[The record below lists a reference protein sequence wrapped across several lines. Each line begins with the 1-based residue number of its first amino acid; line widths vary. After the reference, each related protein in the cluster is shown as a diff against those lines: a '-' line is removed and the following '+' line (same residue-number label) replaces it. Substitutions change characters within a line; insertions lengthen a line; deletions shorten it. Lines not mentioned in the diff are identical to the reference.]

1 MPVTPRDDPARREA
15 EAFVLALGNALH
27 VAGAPAHRLEDA
39 IRELSPRLGIEARVF
54 SSPTSILASFGAPE
68 EERTALLRVEPAGVN
83 LERMSQLDEL
93 IDGLGAGRF
102 SVAEAGVRLAAIE
115 RAPNRYPAWLS
126 VLSFG
131 LASATVARFLGGG
144 PREIVAAG
152 AIGLQT
158 GALAQLTFRSPAAA
172 RVFDWLASLAAGL
185 AAVAWAWAI
194 GPLAAPVAAV
204 SGLIVLVPGLALTVA
219 LTELATKNLVSGTA
233 RLAGAGMTFLAI
245 GFGLAIGARVAPL
258 VGARVLTLPLDHLPG
273 WTELVALALSPVALT
288 ILFRAR
294 PKDGWVILVSGAVAY
309 TVARVGSNL
318 GGPELG
324 MLAAAFAT
332 GLLGNAYARVARRP
346 AAVPVVPALLMLV
359 PGTLGVRS
367 VSSLVERQVIPGV
380 ELLFTLV
387 AVAGALAAGL
397 LFANLA
403 LPPRKAL

>member
-1 MPVTPRDDPARREA
+1 MNSPAGSAERREA
-15 EAFVLALGNALH
+15 EAFVLALGHALH

-39 IRELSPRLGIEARVF
+39 IRALSPRLGLEARVY
-54 SSPTSILASFGAPE
+54 SSPTSLLASFGPPE
-68 EERTALLRVEPAGVN
+68 EARTALLRVEPAAVN

-93 IDGLGAGRF
+93 IDALGTGRLD
-102 SVAEAGVRLAAIE
+102 VAAARTRLLAIE
-115 RAPNRYPAWLS
+115 ATPGRYPPWLS
-126 VLSFG
+126 VLAFG

-144 PREIVAAG
+144 PREIVSAA

-158 GALAQLTFRSPAAA
+158 GVLAQLAARNAAAA
-172 RVFDWLASLAAGL
+172 RVFDWLASIAAGL

-194 GPLAAPVAAV
+194 GPMAAPVAAV
-204 SGLIVLVPGLALTVA
+204 SGLIVLVPGFALTVA

-245 GFGLAIGARVAPL
+245 GFGLAIGARFAPL
-258 VGARVLTLPLDHLPG
+258 AGAQVLALPTEHLPF
-273 WTELVALALSPVALT
+273 WTELLALALSPIALT
-288 ILFRAR
+288 IGFRAR
-294 PKDGWVILVSGAVAY
+294 PKDGWVILFSGAVAY
-309 TVARVGSNL
+309 GVARIGSTI
-318 GGPELG
+318 GGPDLG

-332 GLLGNAYARVARRP
+332 GLFGNAYARLTRRP

-367 VSSLVERQVIPGV
+367 IASLVERQVIPGV

-387 AVAGALAAGL
+387 TVAGALAAGL

>member
-1 MPVTPRDDPARREA
+1 MMPPPADPERHEA
-15 EAFVLALGNALH
+15 EAFVLALGHALH

-39 IRELSPRLGIEARVF
+39 IRELSPQLGIEARF
-54 SSPTSILASFGAPE
+54 YSSPTSLLASFGAPE
-68 EERTALLRVEPAGVN
+68 DSRTALLRVEPAAVN

-93 IDGLGAGRF
+93 IDGLRTGTLPLPRAR
-102 SVAEAGVRLAAIE
+102 ARLAAIE
-115 RAPNRYPAWLS
+115 GAPARYPAWLS
-126 VLSFG
+126 VLAFG

-144 PREIVAAG
+144 PREIAAG
-152 AIGLQT
+152 AAIGLQT
-158 GALAQLTFRSPAAA
+158 GALAQLAARHAAAA
-172 RVFDWLASLAAGL
+172 RVFDWLASIAAGL

-194 GPLAAPVAAV
+194 GPLAATVAAV
-204 SGLIVLVPGLALTVA
+204 SGLIVLVPGLGLTVA

-245 GFGLAIGARVAPL
+245 GFGLAIGALVAPL
-258 VGARVLTLPLDHLPG
+258 AGARVLMLPVEHLPF
-273 WTELVALALSPVALT
+273 WTELLALALSPIALT
-288 ILFRAR
+288 IGFRAR
-294 PKDGWVILVSGAVAY
+294 PRDGWVILVSGAVAY
-309 TVARVGSNL
+309 GVARAGSNL
-318 GGPELG
+318 GGPDLG

-332 GLLGNAYARVARRP
+332 GVLGNAYARITRRP

-367 VSSLVERQVIPGV
+367 VASLVERQVVPGV

-387 AVAGALAAGL
+387 TVAGALAAGL